1 MGGREYLAGP
11 GSIAGVIRELYC
23 IDRPDIVAE
32 ALKRKDGHAIPDM
45 TVGYVGLNRKDCHS
59 MPPK

>member
-1 MGGREYLAGP
+1 MGGSEYLAGP
-11 GSIAGVIRELYC
+11 GSITGVIRELYR

-32 ALKRKDGHAIPDM
+32 TFERKDGHAIPDM
-45 TVGYVGLNRKDCHS
+45 TVGYVGLNRKDSHS